1 MHFSSLSPV
10 LLLLLISVATAGP
23 YISEIY
29 PDTWLKGDDDEY
41 VMIRWDAYPGQISL
55 TDGEGTV
62 TLTPP
67 VTGASGCTIARK
79 AEAFRDV
86 WGWYP
91 DYELVDS
98 APSVPEPMISGRFQ
112 LANKKD
118 ELALMQNGRT
128 IQQVSW
134 PGDLTPRQGQVHYA
148 GPDGI
153 WNKRVLMAGG
163 SRFEPASY
171 LSVSGFVFVS
181 PDCSRDMLKGVIA
194 RAEEELLVNVYEF
207 TDLELAS
214 LLSDAAQRGVRVSV
228 LLEGG
233 PVGGIPPE
241 EFPVIHEL
249 GSGGARV
256 MLMEGSD
263 ERHPPYRYNHAK
275 YLVADRSEVLLTTEN
290 FKQHSLPPAGTS
302 GNRGWGVLLQS
313 PEVAE
318 YFSLVFL
325 EDSSGPWIEEATG
338 RTGDTEQ
345 FIAQPYTPVFTAQ
358 PFAGAEVIPVLSP
371 DTSLL
376 IADMIDESRERVWI
390 AQAYIKEYPGDEKNP
405 FLAAA
410 VDAARRGVDVR
421 ILLDGYYY
429 NIEGDKDNDELVTA
443 LKTLGASED
452 IPLQAKILY
461 PEQSGLLKLHAK
473 GVIADDQ
480 VLVSSMNWN
489 ENSACFNREA
499 GVIIRS
505 KVVASY
511 FASVFLADW
520 AERREGIVTSK
531 ETIPEKRG
539 FFQVIALAGVFVFL
553 ILLYRR
559 RQR

>member
-1 MHFSSLSPV
+1 MHLSSLFPV
-10 LLLLLISVATAGP
+10 LLLLLISGATAGP

-29 PDTWLKGDDDEY
+29 PDTWLKGDDDEF
-41 VMIRWDAYPGQISL
+41 VTIKWDTYPGQLSI
-55 TDGEGTV
+55 TDGEGTL

-67 VTGASGCTIARK
+67 GTGSSGCIIARN
-79 AEAFRDV
+79 AEAFRMI
-86 WGWYP
+86 WGRYP
-91 DYELVDS
+91 EYELVDS
-98 APSVPEPMISGRFQ
+98 VPSVPEPIISGRFQ

-118 ELALMQNGRT
+118 ELTLVQNGKT
-128 IQQVSW
+128 IQQISW
-134 PGDLTPRQGQVHYA
+134 PGDLTPRQGQVHHA
-148 GPDGI
+148 GPDGV

-163 SRFEPASY
+163 SRFEPVHYSP
-171 LSVSGFVFVS
+171 VSGVAFVS
-181 PDCSRDMLKGVIA
+181 PDCSRDVLKEVIN

-207 TDLELAS
+207 IDIEVAAHI
-214 LLSDAAQRGVRVSV
+214 SDASRRGVRVSV

-249 GSGGARV
+249 LSGGATV
-256 MLMEGSD
+256 LLMEGSD
-263 ERHPPYRYNHAK
+263 ERHPPYRFNHAK
-275 YLVADRSEVLLTTEN
+275 YLVADRREVLLTTEN
-290 FKQHSLPPAGTS
+290 FKQHSFPPVGRT
-302 GNRGWGVLLQS
+302 GNRGWGVLIQS

-318 YFSLVFL
+318 YFSLVFN
-325 EDSSGPWIEEATG
+325 EDSSGPWIERATG

-345 FIAQPYTPVFTAQ
+345 SITQAYTPIFTAQ
-358 PFAGAEVIPVLSP
+358 PFTDAEVIPVLSP

-376 IADMIDESRERVWI
+376 IADMIDGSQERVWI
-390 AQAYIKEYPGDEKNP
+390 AQAYIKEYPGDVKNP

-410 VDAARRGVDVR
+410 VEAARRGVDVR

-429 NIEGDKDNDELVTA
+429 NIEGDKDNDELVTT
-443 LKTLGASED
+443 LKTLAAHEN

-461 PEQSGLLKLHAK
+461 PEQAGLVKLHAK

-505 KVVASY
+505 KPVASY

-520 AERREGIVTSK
+520 AERRPDSVTSTG
-531 ETIPEKRG
+531 EMMEKKG
-539 FFQVIALAGVFVFL
+539 VIQVIALAGVFVFL
-553 ILLYRR
+553 ILVYRR
-559 RQR
+559 RHR